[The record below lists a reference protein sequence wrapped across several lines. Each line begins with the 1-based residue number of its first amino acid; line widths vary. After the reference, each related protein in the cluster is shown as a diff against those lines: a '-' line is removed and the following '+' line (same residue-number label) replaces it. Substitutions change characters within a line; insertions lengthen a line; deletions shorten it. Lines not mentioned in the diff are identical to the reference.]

1 MAKKLQEVQSRSSTS
16 TLSPVPDRLIR
27 SRSSCKASLEDGPS
41 SSRCPFV
48 VMTSLLAKLQV
59 LLKLAVMLKDL
70 QPRKGSTSA
79 VFSLVTEK
87 AVSSIKLMK

>member
-1 MAKKLQEVQSRSSTS
+1 
-16 TLSPVPDRLIR
+16 
-27 SRSSCKASLEDGPS
+27 
-41 SSRCPFV
+41 
-48 VMTSLLAKLQV
+48 MTSLLAKLQV